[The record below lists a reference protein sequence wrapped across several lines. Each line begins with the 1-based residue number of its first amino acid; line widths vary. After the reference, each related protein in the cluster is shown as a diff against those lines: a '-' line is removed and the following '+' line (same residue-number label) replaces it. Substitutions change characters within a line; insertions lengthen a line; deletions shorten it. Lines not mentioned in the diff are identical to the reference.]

1 MMIFPGCTHTSD
13 TFKSAHFAEVHQRQQ
28 HISALEDQI
37 TELAAHIHAATFRL
51 LELVREYDECEGWG
65 GKGLISCA
73 HWLNWKCGIGVGAAR
88 EKVRVAHAL
97 KDLPQISLE
106 FRHGRVSY
114 SKVRAMTRVATA
126 KNEDY
131 LLMIARHGT
140 AVHVERL
147 VRNY

>member
-65 GKGLISCA
+65 GKGLIS
-73 HWLNWKCGIGVGAAR
+73 
-88 EKVRVAHAL
+88 
-97 KDLPQISLE
+97 S
-106 FRHGRVSY
+106 
-114 SKVRAMTRVATA
+114 ATA
-126 KNEDY
+126 PALPY
-131 LLMIARHGT
+131 LLHPCSRARTG
-140 AVHVERL
+140 
-147 VRNY
+147 